1 MWLCFR
7 LRGLPLRDL
16 SSLREN
22 WPGGR
27 EILFDMLTE
36 QMRVELEGGSV
47 ASATPVWMPDGYVT
61 DRRM

>member
-1 MWLCFR
+1 
-7 LRGLPLRDL
+7 
-16 SSLREN
+16 
-22 WPGGR
+22 
-27 EILFDMLTE
+27 LFDMLTE